1 MKILVKILYLGF
13 GFKFLMPVYH
23 IYIEIEKN
31 KSMNESL
38 MDKHPDLYEGGLNTL
53 KRKKQSLLI
62 YRLFFGLLLF
72 VIILFYFKIRG
83 N

>member
-1 MKILVKILYLGF
+1 
-13 GFKFLMPVYH
+13 
-23 IYIEIEKN
+23 
-31 KSMNESL
+31 L